1 MLPAS
6 DIARVPHRAAPSASV
21 AAEANGSGLTSEAA
35 FGDIWSAHHDA
46 IFGYLASRVGAQNA
60 EDIAV
65 ATFEAALKTR
75 KSYDPA
81 KSGGDIKPWLFGIA
95 TRQLSRHRSAER
107 RWLLQSGAMN
117 RRASHS
123 TDTSIDAID
132 RRGALA
138 LALQSLPRKLRDAFL
153 LHVLAELEYS
163 EVASALDIPIGTVRS
178 RINRARTAL
187 AMQLD
192 GDDDE

>member
-1 MLPAS
+1 MG
-6 DIARVPHRAAPSASV
+6 PSA
-21 AAEANGSGLTSEAA
+21 EAA
-35 FGDIWSAHHDA
+35 FGEIWKIHHDV

-65 ATFEAALKTR
+65 ATFEAAMKSTR
-75 KSYDPA
+75 SYDPA

-95 TRQLSRHRSAER
+95 TRQLSRHRAAER
-107 RWLLQSGAMN
+107 RWLLQSSAMH
-117 RRASHS
+117 RRTSQS
-123 TDTSIDAID
+123 PDTSIDAID
-132 RRGALA
+132 RRGALSV
-138 LALQSLPRKLRDAFL
+138 ALQSLPRKLRDAFL

-163 EVASALDIPIGTVRS
+163 EVASALNIPIGTVRS

-192 GDDDE
+192 GDYHD